1 MISYLHFEQLHGKK
15 NVGSTNLRVHQ
26 MIKYWPEAQEYKFGS
41 KPDVLIF
48 QKVYWNVDYYLPET
62 YKGGLKILDICD
74 PDWLDNMYV
83 KRTIDNMDA
92 VVVPSKG
99 LQDFIQQLTDNPV
112 KLIPDRFD
120 MEFVPKLKKHKGKIK
135 QAVWFGYRH
144 NADVLEGAIRTL
156 ERMGIGL
163 TIISDDDPLVWRFA
177 QDSDKYR
184 KNYKYYKYNEESIYT
199 RLQEA
204 DICLLPDGIRPKDI
218 FKSNNKT
225 IKAQLAGLPVAKNID
240 DLERLMS
247 DIERNKEAEYNYK
260 QAKKAY
266 DVKLSVKEY
275 KELIEELSNGVYSRD
290 KKN

>member
-1 MISYLHFEQLHGKK
+1 MVAFLNFEQLHGKK

-26 MIKYWPEAQEYKFGS
+26 LIKYWPEAEQYRFGS
-41 KPDVLIF
+41 KPDVLVF

-99 LQDFIQQLTDNPV
+99 LQDFIQQLTDKPV

-120 MEFVPKLKKHKGKIK
+120 MEFIPKLKKHKGKIK
-135 QAVWFGYRH
+135 RAVWFGYSH
-144 NADVLEGAIRTL
+144 NAIVLEGAIATL
-156 ERMGIGL
+156 ERLGIAL
-163 TIISDDDPLVWRFA
+163 SIVSDEDPISWRFA
-177 QDSDKYR
+177 REQENFRKSYKFSKYS
-184 KNYKYYKYNEESIYT
+184 EESIYKK
-199 RLQEA
+199 LQEA
-204 DICLLPDGIRPKDI
+204 DICIMPDGLRPQDR

-275 KELIEELSNGVYSRD
+275 KDLIDEIRNNQV
-290 KKN
+290 K

>member
-1 MISYLHFEQLHGKK
+1 MERREKVVAYLHFEQLYGKK

-26 MIKYWPEAQEYKFGS
+26 MIKYWPEAEEYRFGT

-62 YKGGLKILDICD
+62 YKGGVKILDICD

-99 LQDFIQQLTDNPV
+99 LQDFIMQMTDKPV

-120 MEFVPKLKKHKGKIK
+120 MEFVPKLKKHKGEIK
-135 QAVWFGYRH
+135 RAVWFGYRH
-144 NADVLEGAIRTL
+144 NSDVLEGAIQTL
-156 ERMGIGL
+156 ERMGIAL
-163 TIISDDDPLVWRFA
+163 TVISDDDPIMWRFA
-177 QDSDKYR
+177 TQPDNYR
-184 KNYKYYKYNEESIYT
+184 KKYKFHKYNEESIYT

-204 DICLLPDGIRPKDI
+204 DICLLPEGIRPKDI

-247 DIERNKEAEYNYK
+247 SVERNKEAEYNYTNTKK
-260 QAKKAY
+260 QYDIKK
-266 DVKLSVKEY
+266 SIKEY
-275 KELIEELSNGVYSRD
+275 KDLINEIIS
-290 KKN
+290 

>member
-1 MISYLHFEQLHGKK
+1 MVAFLNFEQLHGKK

-26 MIKYWPEAQEYKFGS
+26 LIKYWPEAEQYRFGS
-41 KPDVLIF
+41 KPDVLVF

-74 PDWLDNMYV
+74 PDWLDNVYV
-83 KRTIDNMDA
+83 KRTVDNMDA

-99 LQDFIQQLTDNPV
+99 LQDFIQQLTDKPV

-120 MEFVPKLKKHKGKIK
+120 MEFIPKLKKHKGKIK
-135 QAVWFGYRH
+135 RAVWFGYSH
-144 NADVLEGAIRTL
+144 NAIVLEGAIATL
-156 ERMGIGL
+156 ERLGIAL
-163 TIISDDDPLVWRFA
+163 SIVSDEDPISWRFA
-177 QDSDKYR
+177 REQENFRKSYKFSKYS
-184 KNYKYYKYNEESIYT
+184 EESIYKK
-199 RLQEA
+199 LQEA
-204 DICLLPDGIRPKDI
+204 DICIMPDGLRPQDR

-275 KELIEELSNGVYSRD
+275 KDLIDEIRNNQV
-290 KKN
+290 K

>member
-1 MISYLHFEQLHGKK
+1 MVAFLNFEQLHGKK
-15 NVGSTNLRVHQ
+15 NIGSTNLRVHQ
-26 MIKYWPEAQEYKFGS
+26 LIKYWPEAEQYKFGS
-41 KPDVLIF
+41 KPDVLVF

-83 KRTIDNMDA
+83 KKTVDNMDA

-99 LQDFIQQLTDNPV
+99 LQDFMQQLTDKPV

-120 MEFVPKLKKHKGKIK
+120 MEFIPKLKKHTGKLK
-135 QAVWFGYRH
+135 RAVWFGYSH
-144 NADVLEGAIRTL
+144 NAIVLEGAIATL
-156 ERMGIGL
+156 ERLGIAL
-163 TIISDDDPLVWRFA
+163 SIVSDEDPISWRFA
-177 QDSDKYR
+177 REQENYR
-184 KNYKYYKYNEESIYT
+184 KSYKFHKYSEEGIYK

-204 DICLLPDGIRPKDI
+204 DICIMPDGLRPQDI

-247 DIERNKEAEYNYK
+247 DVERNKEAEYNYNE
-260 QAKKAY
+260 AKKAY

-275 KELIEELSNGVYSRD
+275 KELINEIRNNQV
-290 KKN
+290 K